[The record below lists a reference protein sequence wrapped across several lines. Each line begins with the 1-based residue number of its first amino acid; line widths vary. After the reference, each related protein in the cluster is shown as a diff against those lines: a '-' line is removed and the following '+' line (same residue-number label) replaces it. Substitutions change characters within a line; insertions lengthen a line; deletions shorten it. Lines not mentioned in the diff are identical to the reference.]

1 MNVLEQMRTLANAT
15 VTRKKPSREEDKLQI
30 ACRYWFDAQYPQQ
43 AMLLHHSP
51 NEGLLPRT
59 ARDGAKRKAMGV
71 RAGFPDFILLVA
83 RSGYHYLCIELKT
96 AAGRQSDTQKAY
108 EEAVTAVGGK
118 YVICRSLDEFMKV
131 ITEYLKA
138 KQNENQ

>member
-30 ACRYWFDAQYPQQ
+30 ACRYWFDAQYPQL

-83 RSGYHYLCIELKT
+83 RGGYHYLCIELKT

-108 EEAVTAVGGK
+108 QIAVEKQGGK
-118 YVICRSLDEFMKV
+118 YTICRSLEAFIGTVQDYMEG
-131 ITEYLKA
+131 
-138 KQNENQ
+138 

>member
-15 VTRKKPSREEDKLQI
+15 VTRKKPSREEDNLQI
-30 ACRYWFDAQYPQQ
+30 ACRYWFDAQYPQL

-51 NEGLLPRT
+51 NEGLLPKS

-71 RAGFPDFILLVA
+71 RAGFPDFILLIP
-83 RSGYHYLCIELKT
+83 SHGYHYLCVELKT
-96 AAGRQSDTQKAY
+96 ATGRQSTNQKSY

-131 ITEYLKA
+131 ITEYLKSET
-138 KQNENQ
+138 K